1 MSSRRL
7 AFAALVVLVATAA
20 ADAVWG
26 VGVRYVLAPADADD
40 AAAGFVPGD
49 DPARRHGAPVPGG
62 PERVLLLDRSRLVV
76 PPEAPEQPLLVLP
89 AGADLDD
96 LDAARPL
103 AARRL
108 WLVALGLA
116 GVLLVAALLRRAR
129 EGARATGP

>member
-7 AFAALVVLVATAA
+7 ALAALVVVLATAA
-20 ADAVWG
+20 ADAWWG

-40 AAAGFVPGD
+40 AAAGFAPGD

-76 PPEAPEQPLLVLP
+76 PPEAPDQPLLVLP
-89 AGADLDD
+89 AGQG

-103 AARRL
+103 AARRV

-129 EGARATGP
+129 EGRTGAGPVA

>member
-49 DPARRHGAPVPGG
+49 DPARRQQMAANARRAY
-62 PERVLLLDRSRLVV
+62 EACYTLDRVADAYLRHL
-76 PPEAPEQPLLVLP
+76 ERWC
-89 AGADLDD
+89 GA
-96 LDAARPL
+96 A
-103 AARRL
+103 
-108 WLVALGLA
+108 
-116 GVLLVAALLRRAR
+116 
-129 EGARATGP
+129 